1 MCIWSYECSR
11 SSLQF
16 ALPARRHLRGSRHL
30 LMSLWLRRAQMWNQW
45 VLINHVCLDFMRLWM
60 LNTISCTPSGHRWYC
75 MCFGFI
81 YSGVQPSLSKRR
93 EVRITGWVR
102 MSGRVDGTIV
112 WDRWVCVVGSQWD
125 QSLLTKSIICVCA
138 ASWWH
143 LADVEP
149 LSVHFSFRL
158 RENTSYYF
166 SLMITT
172 SHPPVRINYYQLC
185 REPQSNKCS
194 FYSHK

>member
-1 MCIWSYECSR
+1 MCIWSYEYSR

-16 ALPARRHLRGSRHL
+16 ALPAWRHLRGSRHL

-45 VLINHVCLDFMRLWM
+45 VLINHVCLDFMLMWM
-60 LNTISCTPSGHRWYC
+60 LNVISCTPSGHIWYC

-81 YSGVQPSLSKRR
+81 YTVVCNRHCQNGGKCASPDECECLAGWTGPSC
-93 EVRITGWVR
+93 ETGER
-102 MSGRVDGTIV
+102 
-112 WDRWVCVVGSQWD
+112 VCVVGSLWD

-149 LSVHFSFRL
+149 LSVHFSFCPGGV
-158 RENTSYYF
+158 EKTPAIISAWW
-166 SLMITT
+166 
-172 SHPPVRINYYQLC
+172 
-185 REPQSNKCS
+185 
-194 FYSHK
+194 